1 MAAGF
6 SVKDA
11 LNKNSKATFEETPR
25 ARFRTKDIS
34 IFKMYRNDMN
44 FYDVS
49 QIKELADEILVY
61 GLKQNLEVIYSPCEK
76 GEYKLV
82 SGERR
87 WEALK
92 YLVGQGYKE
101 FELATTK
108 LTAPQDADEEQIE
121 IIIANAYRLKSN
133 KDLLEE
139 EKRLKE
145 SLERMRA
152 SGKKIK
158 GYDLQTG
165 RLRDV
170 IAAMLN
176 LSKTKIAQIEAVN
189 NHLLPGWQEELKK
202 DNVTFSAAYELSKL
216 SAEQQENM
224 LNKKDSIT
232 HKDIKK
238 MQKEEKKVVSESDT
252 ETYKSETQ
260 QEEPKQSQEM
270 FVSESDTQTYKSEIQ
285 QEEPKQSK
293 KMFVSESDTEECT
306 RYVHISIKEFNN
318 INARKQN
325 FLIKKDTG
333 YREDNIVGI
342 IEITE
347 EGRRTGRN
355 LKVWVT
361 HVARDCQG
369 LEKGYCVLGFTII

>member
-11 LNKNSKATFEETPR
+11 LNRSSKATFEETPK

-34 IFKMYRNDMN
+34 IFKMYRNSMN
-44 FYDVS
+44 FYDIS
-49 QIKELADEILVY
+49 QVKELADEILVY
-61 GLKQNLEVIYSPCEK
+61 GLKQNLEVIYAPCEK

-108 LTAPQDADEEQIE
+108 LTAPQDEDEEQIE

-158 GYDLQTG
+158 GYDLQSG

-170 IAAMLN
+170 IASMLN

-189 NHLLPGWQEELKK
+189 NNLLPGWQEELKK

-216 SAEQQENM
+216 PEQQQESMLDQNKEN
-224 LNKKDSIT
+224 KIS

-238 MQKEEKKVVSESDT
+238 MQQKEKEKVVSESDT
-252 ETYKSETQ
+252 QVDTQEYKT
-260 QEEPKQSQEM
+260 QSQQITKTLP
-270 FVSESDTQTYKSEIQ
+270 DTSSINQLELQ
-285 QEEPKQSK
+285 NDK
-293 KMFVSESDTEECT
+293 KMFVSESDTECT
-306 RYVHISIKEFNN
+306 RYAHISIKEFDNLN
-318 INARKQN
+318 SGKQN
-325 FLIKKDTG
+325 FLVKKDIG
-333 YREDNIVGI
+333 YRVGNILGI

-347 EGRRTGRN
+347 AGKRTGRS
-355 LKVWVT
+355 LKVKVNYI
-361 HVARDCQG
+361 ANDCVG
-369 LEKGYCVLGFTII
+369 IEKGYCVLALEKQ

>member
-108 LTAPQDADEEQIE
+108 ITAPQDADEEQIE

-216 SAEQQENM
+216 PVEQQENM

-238 MQKEEKKVVSESDT
+238 MQKKVVPEFDT
-252 ETYKSETQ
+252 ETYKPETQ
-260 QEEPKQSQEM
+260 QEEPKQSQE
-270 FVSESDTQTYKSEIQ
+270 
-285 QEEPKQSK
+285 
-293 KMFVSESDTEECT
+293 MFVSESDTEECT

-333 YREDNIVGI
+333 YREDNIIGI

-355 LKVWVT
+355 LKAQVT
-361 HVARDCQG
+361 YVERDCLG
-369 LEKGYCVLGFTII
+369 IEKGYCVLALSIIE